1 MNLSS
6 QPWAGDAVAGQ
17 GRTKTAYGVDGCK
30 AGWFFVRIQ
39 ARDISHGIVSHLSEL
54 VEQAPRGSQVFV
66 DIPIGLRDD
75 DGGSRGC
82 DAAARRLLGSPRSSS
97 IFNAPVRAILPQTE
111 YAEANA
117 QSKRVSGKGLSRQS
131 FAITPKIKE
140 VDELICGSRKARS
153 IVREAHPEL
162 CFFGLAGRRP
172 MVHGK
177 KSKAGFQERLAV
189 LNRHCAVAG
198 AVVDKA
204 VSAYPRKQVA
214 ADDVLDAFVCAIT
227 AKMPEYWR
235 TAPENPETDSQ
246 GLPMEIVYCDSED
259 LRA

>member
-1 MNLSS
+1 M
-6 QPWAGDAVAGQ
+6 AGQ
-17 GRTKTAYGVDGCK
+17 GRIKPAYGVDGCK

-39 ARDISHGIVSHLSEL
+39 GRDISHGIVSHVSEL
-54 VEQAPRGSQVFV
+54 VEQAPSGSQVFV
-66 DIPIGLRDD
+66 DIPIGLRDH
-75 DGGSRGC
+75 GGSRGC

-97 IFNAPVRAILPQTE
+97 IFNAPVRAILHQTE

-140 VDELICGSRKARS
+140 VDDLLCSRQKARS

-189 LNRHCAVAG
+189 LNRHCAVAA
-198 AVVDKA
+198 AVVDK
-204 VSAYPRKQVA
+204 VLSAHPRKQVA

-227 AKMPEYWR
+227 AKMREHWR